1 MNTQKN
7 VNQRLSK
14 LYTQPTEEKQEL
26 SSEKV
31 ELSLVSDFEQAFSKA
46 EKALT
51 AAEPTYGDILDKS
64 RRLYREIDSIVSD
77 IESASKFYSNLEKG
91 AKDLGIALDSNI
103 SKKASSLSNFLKT
116 ANQIKNELKGIV

>member
-1 MNTQKN
+1 MSTHKTVYN
-7 VNQRLSK
+7 K
-14 LYTQPTEEKQEL
+14 LFSKQEL
-26 SSEKV
+26 SVEKV

-91 AKDLGIALDSNI
+91 AKDLGITLDSNI
-103 SKKASSLSNFLKT
+103 SKKASSLGNFLKT
-116 ANQIKNELKGIV
+116 ANQIKNELKGII